1 MAVQHDAPL
10 TYADLA
16 AFPDDDVR
24 RELIDGEVAVTPSP
38 NTRHQDVL
46 LRLVLA
52 FANHLAAS
60 GGGRVFV
67 APYDVVLS
75 DHSVVEPDLV
85 FIADED
91 LDVITEANVQ
101 GAPTLVAEV
110 VSHSRT
116 DRVRKRELYARH
128 GIGEYWV
135 VDPDADRVE
144 VYRLVAGGQATYP
157 KPELF
162 EVGETVSPRSVPTL
176 SIDLAE
182 LFRR

>member
-1 MAVQHDAPL
+1 MALQHDAPL
-10 TYADLA
+10 TYADFA
-16 AFPDDDVR
+16 ALPDDLVR
-24 RELIDGEVAVTPSP
+24 RELIDGGVVVTPAP

-46 LRLVLA
+46 GRLFLA

-75 DHSVVEPDLV
+75 DHTVVEPDLV
-85 FIADED
+85 FVADDD
-91 LDVITEANVQ
+91 LGLVTEANLQ
-101 GAPTLVAEV
+101 GAPTLAAEV

-116 DRVRKRELYARH
+116 DRVRKRDLYARH

-144 VYRLVAGGQATYP
+144 VYRLTAAGGGTYP

-162 EVGETVSPRSVPTL
+162 EVGETVSPRSLPTL
-176 SIDLAE
+176 TIDLAE
-182 LFRR
+182 LFCR